1 MINLKETVYKSG
13 VMPVL
18 FAQKGCEER
27 VISAIEKSEVPVVEI
42 LQRGDEAKEVLKNA
56 CKLKKTALVGAGT
69 ICTLEQCKEAVDLG
83 ADFIVSPGYS
93 SEIVKWCVENDVM
106 VIPGVSTTSEVMDA
120 SSYGLTLLKGY
131 PFREMGGV
139 DYFNCISGPFPG
151 VSFVVTGFLDDR
163 DLHLVSNPKIA
174 GIGGVWMF
182 QSEVDHTVISEEKII
197 ERINKS
203 ALIGKHYRNGWG
215 K

>member
-139 DYFNCISGPFPG
+139 DYFNCISG
-151 VSFVVTGFLDDR
+151 TGLCQCAF
-163 DLHLVSNPKIA
+163 H
-174 GIGGVWMF
+174 
-182 QSEVDHTVISEEKII
+182 
-197 ERINKS
+197 
-203 ALIGKHYRNGWG
+203 
-215 K
+215 